1 MQKILFDR
9 LTKLAVSLPLSK
21 GGAKNKQAAS
31 GGDTGERQRGRLKR
45 LGDRDKRLRPAG
57 AAAPRRGRAGERA
70 MGRS

>member
-21 GGAKNKQAAS
+21 GGAKNKQASS
-31 GGDTGERQRGRLKR
+31 GGDTRERQRGRLKR

-57 AAAPRRGRAGERA
+57 AAARAGERA